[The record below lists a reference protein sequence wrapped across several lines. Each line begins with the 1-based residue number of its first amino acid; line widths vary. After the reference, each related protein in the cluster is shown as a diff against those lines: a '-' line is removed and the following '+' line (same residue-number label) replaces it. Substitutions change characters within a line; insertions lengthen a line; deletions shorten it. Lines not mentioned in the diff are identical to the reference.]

1 MTDFEV
7 STFSDLVLLAIIVI
21 AVLVVLR
28 QRHRDLLMIRSM
40 IAEVVELVRQGLVV
54 RLPDDVLVDFKSLG
68 EVEPDDGAVGDDQEG
83 PAAEQ

>member
-7 STFSDLVLLAIIVI
+7 STLSDLVLLAIIVI
-21 AVLVVLR
+21 AVAAAMR

-54 RLPDDVLVDFKSLG
+54 RLPDDVLIDFKSLG
-68 EVEPDDGAVGDDQEG
+68 EVEPDDRAVGDDQEG
-83 PAAEQ
+83 PATEQ